1 MGLNEADRLI
11 AIGSDRMMAAVAR
24 ARVESLA
31 AFLKPGHRGIGSI
44 NSPMQCMLK
53 GLCGQCLQ
61 PQTDPSTGR
70 TRLVFSC
77 AQQDQPLESVDFAA
91 LDQRLRQNS
100 LQEKLTARWLAQ
112 LTGDR
117 PAAG

>member
-1 MGLNEADRLI
+1 
-11 AIGSDRMMAAVAR
+11 
-24 ARVESLA
+24 
-31 AFLKPGHRGIGSI
+31 
-44 NSPMQCMLK
+44 
-53 GLCGQCLQ
+53 
-61 PQTDPSTGR
+61 
-70 TRLVFSC
+70 VFSC

-100 LQEKLTARWLAQ
+100 LQEKLTARWLVQ